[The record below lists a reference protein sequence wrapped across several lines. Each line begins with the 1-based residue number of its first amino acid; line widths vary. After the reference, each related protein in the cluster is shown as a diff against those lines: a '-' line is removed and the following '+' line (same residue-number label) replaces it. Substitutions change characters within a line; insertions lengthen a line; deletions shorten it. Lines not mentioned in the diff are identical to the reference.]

1 MIAEGWVDGWMVGWV
16 DGWMVGWVDG
26 WERER
31 VRDF

>member
-31 VRDF
+31 VRDL